1 MRIKTLAI
9 PLACLMLLA
18 GCANTAGD
26 ASGES
31 SAVVFAMDTEMQ
43 LKAYGKH
50 ADEAINAAKAEINRL
65 DRLFRRGDS
74 DSEIYRINKK
84 GSYKVFED
92 TAKLTRRA
100 CEIGDMT
107 GGVFDITIA
116 PVMDMWGFYT
126 KEFRVP
132 DKGEIESVLG
142 RVDHRN
148 VTVSD
153 DTVTVSNGSELD
165 LGGIAKGYL
174 SSRIMEIYTEHGIT
188 SGIVSL
194 GGNVQA
200 LGTKP
205 EGSNWN
211 IAIMDPTDSA
221 AYIGS
226 VRIKDKAV
234 ITSGGYQRFF
244 ERGGKRYHHII
255 DPSTG
260 YPADSGLSS
269 VTIIS
274 EDGTLADGLSTSL
287 YIMGLDKSTK
297 FWYDNGGF
305 DAIFV
310 TDDGKI
316 YITEGLDGIFESRK
330 NYEVIKQ
337 YAVQSKKS

>member
-1 MRIKTLAI
+1 MRITGLAI

-26 ASGES
+26 AAGES

-43 LKAYGKH
+43 LKAYGKN

-65 DRLFRRGDS
+65 DKLFRRGDR
-74 DSEIYRINKK
+74 DSEIFKINKN
-84 GSYKVFED
+84 GSYKVSED
-92 TAKLTRRA
+92 TAKLTRCA

-107 GGVFDITIA
+107 NGVFDITIA

-126 KEFRVP
+126 KDFRVP
-132 DKGEIESVLG
+132 AKTEIDSALG
-142 RVDHRN
+142 RVDHGN
-148 VTVSD
+148 VTVNS

-174 SSRIMEIYTEHGIT
+174 SSKIMEIYAEHGIT

-205 EGSNWN
+205 DGSKWN
-211 IAIMDPTDSA
+211 IAIMDPSDSA

-244 ERGGKRYHHII
+244 ERDGKRYHHII

-274 EDGTLADGLSTSL
+274 EDGALADGLSTSL
-287 YIMGLDKSTK
+287 YIMGLDKSAK

-310 TDDGKI
+310 TDEGEI
-316 YITEGLDGIFESRK
+316 YITEGLDGVFESRK
-330 NYEVIKQ
+330 RYEVIK
-337 YAVQSKKS
+337 